1 MVFTALQENF
11 LLINQPLFDTM
22 SGHLNYMI
30 DFLVLLG
37 IPKTV
42 LEPNLV
48 QDCAR
53 KSKT

>member
-1 MVFTALQENF
+1 
-11 LLINQPLFDTM
+11 M

-53 KSKT
+53 KSKTWAKTYVKKQIITKAGI